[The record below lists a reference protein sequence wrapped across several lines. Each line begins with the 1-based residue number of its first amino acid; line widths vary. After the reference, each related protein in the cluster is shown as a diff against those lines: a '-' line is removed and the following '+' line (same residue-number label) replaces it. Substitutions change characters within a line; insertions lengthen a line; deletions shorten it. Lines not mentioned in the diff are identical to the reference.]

1 MIVLSVF
8 SLYKYMCMENKF
20 KSPLCGIIPPLVTPL
35 KDNETLDIESLERLI
50 EHLIAGG
57 VHGLFILGT
66 TGEEQSL
73 SYRVRKQMIEE
84 TCRINQ
90 GRLPVLACITDTSI
104 IESINLANIAADCG
118 ASGVVS
124 APPYY
129 FATGQPELAQFYEEL
144 VPQLPLPVF
153 LYNMPSHVKVSFAP
167 STIHRIAQNQQVV
180 GFKDSSA
187 NAVYFQS
194 VMHTM
199 KDRPDFA
206 MLVGPEEITGECVLL
221 GGHGGINGGANM
233 FPELYV
239 GMYNAAKA
247 GNLPEVLR
255 LQQYIMQISSSIY
268 TVGQHGSSY
277 LKGLK
282 CALSILGVINDDFVA
297 SPFYKF
303 HAPEREKIRQA
314 LDRLPFENGKLI
326 L

>member
-314 LDRLPFENGKLI
+314 LDRLPIENGKLI